1 MKEKQEKIKE
11 DKFDEMAKSIC
22 AYMKEKGWSIL
33 ALGNPQVHQE
43 VGALKYNYLLTFR
56 FTGKK
61 L

>member
-1 MKEKQEKIKE
+1 MKKEKKIEK

-22 AYMKEKGWSIL
+22 AYMKEKGWSVV
-33 ALGNPQVHQE
+33 ALSSPQIYQE
-43 VGALKYNYLLTFR
+43 IGALKYNYELTFR